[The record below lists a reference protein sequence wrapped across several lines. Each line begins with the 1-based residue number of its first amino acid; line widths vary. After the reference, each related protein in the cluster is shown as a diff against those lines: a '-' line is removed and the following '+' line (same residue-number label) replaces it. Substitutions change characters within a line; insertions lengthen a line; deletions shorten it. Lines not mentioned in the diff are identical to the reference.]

1 MVGIHLKLK
10 YLLEVAYKF
19 LARVYLHLYYNYKT
33 VRKFYRVVTVRD
45 AFLKRDEDC
54 IM

>member
-19 LARVYLHLYYNYKT
+19 LEDNARNFLHLYSNYKT
-33 VRKFYRVVTVRD
+33 ARKCYRVVTVRD
-45 AFLKRDEDC
+45 AFLKRD
-54 IM
+54 